1 MSDRPKRPKKS
12 HPSRSAK
19 NYDVRVENRFR
30 WKWPTHKNHLSLRML
45 IEGETAGILIGPKG
59 SNIKETRNKHAEV
72 DVCCPD
78 SNTKDRVVQILAD
91 RSEDAEWNL
100 QLLLDFMRD
109 YVDRII
115 AEREQ
120 GKKDADNSY
129 KATTIKLLIPE
140 IFAKIFIGKGGQK
153 IKEYRNKLHSIEIHS
168 DEVCPGSTENVITI
182 SDNNTNN
189 LVQVT
194 EGYLRCFLEDADNE
208 VYLQGVR
215 NHSIRL
221 YCGNYDKNDGVIAFY
236 AGYQSGTTSNRYAQE
251 SNSLF
256 RDERDSRGPLNRSFG
271 RNRSRS
277 RSPDF
282 RDRKRPYPGDQM
294 QHQMAPAPMMIPQMI
309 PQMQQ
314 MHVQPGVMIPSND
327 GDLKPAEQLAMDM
340 GLAREQFQRLRRQ
353 IIMDL
358 L

>member
-1 MSDRPKRPKKS
+1 MSDRKRPKKS
-12 HPSRSAK
+12 HPSRAAK
-19 NYDVRVENRFR
+19 NKDVRVNDRFR
-30 WKWPTHKNHLSLRML
+30 WKWPTHKHHLSLRML

-72 DVCCPD
+72 DITCPD
-78 SNTKDRVVQILAD
+78 SNTKDRVVQILAN

-109 YVDRII
+109 YVERII

-129 KATTIKLLIPE
+129 KATTIKLLLPDVL
-140 IFAKIFIGKGGQK
+140 AKIFIGKGGQK
-153 IKEYRNKLHSIEIHS
+153 IKEYRNRLSSIEIHS
-168 DEVCPGSTENVITI
+168 DEVCPGSTENVITM
-182 SDNNTNN
+182 SDNNTTN
-189 LVQVT
+189 LIQVT
-194 EGYLRCFLEDADNE
+194 EAYLRVFLEDADDE
-208 VYLQGVR
+208 VYLRGLK
-215 NHSIRL
+215 NHTIKS
-221 YCGNYDKNDGVIAFY
+221 YCGNFDKSDGPIAFY
-236 AGYQSGTTSNRYAQE
+236 AGYQATNNQA
-251 SNSLF
+251 SNSFF
-256 RDERDSRGPLNRSFG
+256 RDDSRDSFNRSFG

-277 RSPDF
+277 RSPDY

-294 QHQMAPAPMMIPQMI
+294 VPAPMMIPQMI

-314 MHVQPGVMIPSND
+314 MHVQPGTMVSNNN
-327 GDLKPAEQLAMDM
+327 GELKAAEQLAMDM